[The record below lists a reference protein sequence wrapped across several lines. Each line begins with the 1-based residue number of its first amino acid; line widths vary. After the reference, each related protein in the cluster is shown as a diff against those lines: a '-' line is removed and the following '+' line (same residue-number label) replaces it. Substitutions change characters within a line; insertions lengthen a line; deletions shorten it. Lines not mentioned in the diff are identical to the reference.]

1 MAASSGTIRE
11 DALAVPI
18 RRRSSALREL
28 RHHLRHKPL
37 GAAGLFIVI
46 FIGLVALFAP
56 WIAPFGYQ
64 VQDYDALKLSPS
76 LTHLF
81 GTDHF
86 GRDIFSRVVPGA
98 RISLLVGFSA
108 VLIGT
113 GVGAV
118 LGLVSGYF
126 MGAVDA
132 FVQRLVDI
140 AMSFPDFILALTI
153 VTVFGNTMF
162 NVIIAVAAT
171 IMPRGVRVV
180 RASTIA
186 LRETDYV
193 MAARVIG
200 ASSPRIMLRHLMPN
214 SAAPFLII
222 MSSMFGTAI
231 LTEAG
236 LSYLGLGIAPPV
248 PSWGNMITGQA
259 AQHAFTAPWIVIFP
273 GLALGITVLGF
284 AFAGDALRD
293 ILDPKLRGR

>member
-1 MAASSGTIRE
+1 MGSSSGFIRE
-11 DALAVPI
+11 DALALPT
-18 RRRSSALREL
+18 RRRSSTVREL
-28 RHHLRHKPL
+28 RYHLRHKPL
-37 GAAGLFIVI
+37 GLAGLAIVI
-46 FIGLVALFAP
+46 VVGLVALFAP
-56 WIAPFGYQ
+56 LIAPFGYQ

-76 LTHLF
+76 WTHLF

-126 MGAVDA
+126 MGKVDA

-153 VTVFGNTMF
+153 VTVFGNTMP
-162 NVIIAVAAT
+162 NVIMAVAAT
-171 IMPRGVRVV
+171 IMPRGVRVL
-180 RASTIA
+180 RSATIS

-200 ASSPRIMLRHLMPN
+200 ASSPRIMLRHVLPN
-214 SAAPFLII
+214 TMAPFLII

-236 LSYLGLGIAPPV
+236 LSYLGLGIAPPT

-259 AQHAFTAPWIVIFP
+259 AQHAFTAPWITNLPWI
-273 GLALGITVLGF
+273 GSRNHGAW
-284 AFAGDALRD
+284 LR
-293 ILDPKLRGR
+293 LRW